1 MIEYPNQRVS
11 RNAKLEDKFY
21 KPTYDYLISKALAL
35 NDKTDITT
43 WLSAANGDISN
54 ATIKYLV
61 SPIMDTETQKTV
73 GKLPGEI
80 RDVNLINTIRER
92 NIGEYIGIPY
102 KFTVTVLNND
112 AALRRDL
119 EVREEVNKLMQAS
132 LIKLL
137 NDYYQQ
143 QADAAQSGQ
152 QPPELPDIEKHAKD
166 FIEKWIDQRAIN
178 GKNILEFIN
187 SLNDFDTKRIQS
199 FFYWWACEEFYTYRE
214 IINNEVYTYNIS
226 PLEGFPI
233 YNDAQFV
240 EDYTGF
246 VIKKKTT
253 LSQIKALYWDKLS
266 DTEKK
271 HIESLVQK
279 ADGKFVS
286 TGTWLASRTWY
297 PEQVGDFNT
306 NAVKEFDVTD
316 SFEQIT
322 EFTVIWRTEVPI
334 KIRKFTDP
342 FGVKQEEIVPEDYV
356 RTELDDDVIEHWI
369 EEVYIGKRFGNETT
383 GIYLTPE
390 PCSVQRYD
398 KHTMS
403 PKLPVGGKKG
413 LLRNIAQN
421 PLPKRLIPYVII
433 DRMLLLQ
440 QERALAKYQGYL
452 QVIPKSMLNDDTMGT
467 RNEKLFYIKADNTLF
482 YDDSLVDFNTVAQGL
497 RVINFPA
504 MEEYLKTI
512 IDLREKYKQE
522 ALEIANMNNNRL
534 GDIPPSI
541 GKGVMQ
547 ESIYRAS
554 LGNVLMITMFN
565 QALQKDHEADLEF
578 SKIAYQ
584 DNIRGSYIDKSTG
597 KPIYLDININEHRE
611 TSYGIF
617 VENSKLDKEK
627 IDYLKQIGFNAS
639 QNGDTDSAIAA
650 TEFDSVPELRQALK
664 EISKAN
670 KEFEASLEQN
680 KNATQQ
686 YVAELDRAKQDS
698 INETTKYVAELQSE
712 TSIQVAEI
720 NASAKVDNDAG
731 QVEYDDDSEQR
742 LQFQRD
748 QLNFKRQDANAK
760 NLLQEKKLRSSENMK
775 RESLKASVNLSKQ
788 K

>member
-11 RNAKLEDKFY
+11 RDAKLEDTFY
-21 KPTYDYLISKALAL
+21 KPTYDHLIGRALSL
-35 NDKTDITT
+35 NDKTNIET
-43 WLSAANGDISN
+43 WLKAANGEISN
-54 ATIKYLV
+54 TTIQYLI
-61 SPIMDTETQKTV
+61 SPIMDTETKATV

-119 EVREEVNKLMQAS
+119 EVREEVNKLMQTA

-137 NDYYQQ
+137 NDYYQG
-143 QADAAQSGQ
+143 QADAMQSGQ
-152 QPPELPDIEKHAKD
+152 TPPELPNIEKFAKD
-166 FIEKWIDQRAIN
+166 FIEKWIDSRAIN
-178 GKNILEFIN
+178 GKNILELIN

-233 YNDAQFV
+233 YNDSQFV

-253 LSQIKALYWDKLS
+253 LSQIKSLYWNKFS
-266 DTEKK
+266 DVEKK
-271 HIESLVQK
+271 HIESLVRK
-279 ADGKFVS
+279 SDGKFVT

-297 PEQVGDFNT
+297 PNQVPDFNT

-316 SFEQIT
+316 SYEQIT
-322 EFTVIWRTEVPI
+322 EYTIIWRTEVPI

-342 FGVKQEEIVPEDYV
+342 FGNKHEEIVPEDYM

-369 EEVYIGKRFGNETT
+369 EEVYIGKRFGNETS
-383 GIYLTPE
+383 GIYLKPE
-390 PCSVQRYD
+390 PCAVQRYD
-398 KHTMS
+398 EHTMS

-413 LLRNIAQN
+413 LLRNIEQN

-440 QERALAKYQGYL
+440 QERAMAKYQGYL
-452 QVIPKSMLNDDTMGT
+452 QVIPKSMLNDDSMGT

-522 ALEIANMNNNRL
+522 ALEIANMNDNRL
-534 GDIPPSI
+534 GDVAPST

-554 LGNVLMITMFN
+554 LGSVLMITMFN

-597 KPIYLDININEHRE
+597 KSIYIDINLNEHRE

-650 TEFDSVPELRQALK
+650 AEFDSVPELRQALK

-670 KEFEASLEQN
+670 KEFEARLEEN
-680 KNATQQ
+680 RNATQKYISDQ
-686 YVAELDRAKQDS
+686 TAATQEG
-698 INETTKYVAELQSE
+698 INETTKYVADVRADA
-712 TSIQVAEI
+712 SIEVAHI
-720 NASAKVDNDAG
+720 NAEAKGDIDEG
-731 QVEYDDDSEQR
+731 QVEYDDDSEKK

-748 QLNFKRQDANAK
+748 QLAFKQRDANTK
-760 NLLQEKKLRSSENMK
+760 NLLQEKKLRSAENMK
-775 RESLKASVNLSKQ
+775 RESLKASTNKAKQ